1 MLNEFKLFWSRIKF
15 SSTVIPIMKPQTE
28 EYATFIFQLKNY
40 VVSFRKHLE
49 LQFMLHC
56 KA

>member
-40 VVSFRKHLE
+40 VVSF
-49 LQFMLHC
+49 
-56 KA
+56 